1 MPVEKEL
8 MELLVCPSCHGQV
21 QLQSTGD
28 AEWIVCTACGLK
40 YPVKDDLPVML
51 IDEAERPA

>member
-1 MPVEKEL
+1 MPVDKEL

-21 QLQSTGD
+21 ELRAEGD
-28 AEWIVCTACGLK
+28 AEWIVCLACGLR
-40 YPVKDDLPVML
+40 YPVKDDIPVML

>member
-1 MPVEKEL
+1 MPVEKDLLEI
-8 MELLVCPSCHGQV
+8 LVCPSCHGKVEV
-21 QLQSTGD
+21 QTAGD
-28 AEWIVCTACGLK
+28 AEWIVCTVCGLR